1 MPPSLI
7 KDKHMKT
14 LEDFLK
20 ILSPDHNNVIEFR
33 HESWFCEEVYELL
46 SSYNAVFC
54 VLSAP
59 GLPSDVALT
68 GEFAYVRFHGV
79 DSWYDYN
86 YSTEELKE

>member
-1 MPPSLI
+1 
-7 KDKHMKT
+7 MKT
-14 LEDFLK
+14 LEDLLK